1 MAAQA
6 LVYRIADRFD
16 TRGLFHATGRRPATA
31 CGVRRNSGSE
41 RLS

>member
-16 TRGLFHATGRRPATA
+16 TRGLFHATGLPAAA
-31 CGVRRNSGSE
+31 CGARRNSGSE